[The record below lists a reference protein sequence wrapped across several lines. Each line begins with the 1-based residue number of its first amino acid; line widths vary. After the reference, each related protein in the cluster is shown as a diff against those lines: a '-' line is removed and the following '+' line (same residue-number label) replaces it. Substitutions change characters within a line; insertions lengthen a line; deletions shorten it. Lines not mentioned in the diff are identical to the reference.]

1 MEIAMEYMVDAYEY
15 FRQGGFVMALLAAT
29 SLWMWGMIVERFF
42 YFWRVERNDV
52 GGEDAVDIVRRGRS
66 VEAWPGIRG
75 RLLKKFQESRTGD
88 SLLDRRIMEEHA
100 MRARPRIRRFLPA
113 IAILAATAPLFGLLG
128 TVTGMIATFDVISI
142 FGTGNAKAL
151 AGGISKA
158 LVTTQG
164 GLLVGIPGLFM
175 SSMLTRKA
183 GVIERKLD
191 ETLIALKRAV

>member
-1 MEIAMEYMVDAYEY
+1 MEIAMEYMAEAYEY
-15 FRQGGFVMALLAAT
+15 FCQGGFVMALLAAT
-29 SLWMWGMIVERFF
+29 SLWMWGMIVERLF
-42 YFWRVERNDV
+42 YFRRVERNDLG
-52 GGEDAVDIVRRGRS
+52 GGEAVNIVLEGRP
-66 VEAWPGIRG
+66 VESSPGILG
-75 RLLKKFQESRTGD
+75 RLLKQFQEGRTGD
-88 SLLDRRIMEEHA
+88 SLLDRRIMEEYA
-100 MRARPRIRRFLPA
+100 MRERPRIRRFLPA

-128 TVTGMIATFDVISI
+128 TVTGMIATFDVISV

-175 SSMLTRKA
+175 SVLLTRKA
-183 GVIERKLD
+183 GAVERRLE